1 MATCLQA
8 FISII
13 ASGIICLS
21 VGLHVGGNEVGKGVG
36 VARIFGW
43 GGGSVQTDTT
53 ADPAL

>member
-43 GGGSVQTDTT
+43 GGR
-53 ADPAL
+53 